1 MTIDEE
7 KIRARAETLW
17 NELSDAD
24 RAVLLETIEELADA
38 ALTKQAEA
46 RKGGS
51 IPHLWYRT
59 QWLAR
64 CHHSIPR
71 AFILSVRGS

>member
-7 KIRARAETLW
+7 KVRARAELLW
-17 NELSDAD
+17 NELDDAG
-24 RAVLLETIEELADA
+24 RAVLIDTLEELADA

-51 IPHLWYRT
+51 IPWGWYRT

-64 CHHSIPR
+64 CNHSVMH
-71 AFILSVRGS
+71 AFCLAARGR